1 METRKRDKLFNFEV
15 GEECFT
21 LYKQGPLDL
30 TKSAQIPTYRYLL
43 ERWFTLQLEYRRS
56 EVLRILSAEIES
68 LSTEM
73 NIVTMNS
80 QAMQK
85 LVKNV
90 YEEFQYLFIKTGEI
104 QRGPRWVERAKKF
117 VEQLPW
123 GLPGKF

>member
-56 EVLRILSAEIES
+56 EVLRILSAEHRNEHCYNE
-68 LSTEM
+68 LS
-73 NIVTMNS
+73 S
-80 QAMQK
+80 DA
-85 LVKNV
+85 
-90 YEEFQYLFIKTGEI
+90 KTCEKC
-104 QRGPRWVERAKKF
+104 V
-117 VEQLPW
+117 
-123 GLPGKF
+123 